1 VKFVPLSAIM
11 TLGLGLTAKNRS
23 TARRNDN
30 VSIVSI
36 ISKWTAPTVLHRNIN
51 CQRLTSDLLT
61 LVLKGPA
68 TSTAVKLNGCN
79 LADGWRKNGSG
90 AMICFVGLACLFLQG
105 IQLYAIFLN
114 KVLDLGT
121 KNFVFISVVP
131 LIQVNLPS

>member
-1 VKFVPLSAIM
+1 
-11 TLGLGLTAKNRS
+11 
-23 TARRNDN
+23 
-30 VSIVSI
+30 VSI
-36 ISKWTAPTVLHRNIN
+36 ISKWTAPTVLHQNIN
-51 CQRLTSDLLT
+51 SQRFTSDLPT

-68 TSTAVKLNGCN
+68 ASTAVQSNGCN
-79 LADGWRKNGSG
+79 LADGWQKNGSG